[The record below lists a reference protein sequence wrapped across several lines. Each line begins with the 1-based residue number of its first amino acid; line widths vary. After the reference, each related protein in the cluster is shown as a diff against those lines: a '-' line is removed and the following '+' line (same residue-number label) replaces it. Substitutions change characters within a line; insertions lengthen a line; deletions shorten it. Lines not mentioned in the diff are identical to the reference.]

1 MRIALLFSGQPRT
14 VDGVIFQSIQNTLL
28 SQYDVDVYAH
38 FWEYSEPC
46 KSNSSYLENIE
57 KFKTQYSP
65 KALVIDPPLLESEY
79 PSGLNTNWM
88 KNSYSMYC
96 SMKRVYNLFESTSNN
111 IKYNWIIRIRVDSIL
126 YRVPDLTTLP
136 TNRIYVPDWHKG
148 AKVVVNH
155 MVILSPN
162 LAKMFFS
169 IQDTFQQLKGS
180 IDEEYVYS
188 HLELHNQLHF
198 LHPLD
203 MTIFFPTIS
212 RDGISKENPPP
223 DGDDAFRVTKFINN
237 NKHSIFTRLNNI
249 HL

>member
-14 VDGVIFQSIQNTLL
+14 VDGIIFKSIQDTLL
-28 SQYDVDVYAH
+28 SHYDVDVYAH
-38 FWEYSEPC
+38 FWEYSDPD

-57 KFKTQYSP
+57 KFKRQYSP
-65 KALVIDPPLLESEY
+65 KALAIDPPLLESEY
-79 PSGLNTNWM
+79 PERLNTNFE
-88 KNSYSMYC
+88 KNSYSMYA
-96 SMKRVYNLFESTSNN
+96 SMKRVYTLFESTSKD
-111 IKYNWIIRIRVDSIL
+111 IKYSWIIRIRVDSVL

-136 TNRIYVPDWHKG
+136 NNRIYVPDWYNN

-169 IQDTFQQLKGS
+169 IQDTFQQLKGT

-188 HLELHNQLHF
+188 HLELHKHLRF

-203 MTIFFPTIS
+203 MTIFFPSFS
-212 RDGISKENPPP
+212 RDGIIGANKPL
-223 DGDDAFRVTKFINN
+223 DGQYIYRVTKFVED
-237 NKHSIFTRLNNI
+237 KHHSVFTKLKKVY
-249 HL
+249 L